1 MTQSPPLTSDPAPDF
16 GLRHASGRLP
26 RLAELLTGV
35 APILEV
41 PLSRGALAFAVVTL
55 IGLAAWVSTVNFWYA
70 YDDALITYR
79 FARNLATGV
88 GLVYN
93 PGEWHLGTTA
103 PLYALI
109 LGGLGWLAGPD
120 AIPFFGG
127 LISSVSLAMGGLA
140 LVAFGTQHRAPLAG
154 VFAGMFYVTNPM
166 MFVTFAGEMPLQ
178 MALILWGLVA
188 YRAERPQIAAAI
200 LACAALTRP
209 DGLLAAAVV
218 FGYDVVVRRRIL
230 WRAWLVFAAIV
241 APFVILTWVFYGSP
255 LPGTL
260 SAKLAQRDSGFWPTY
275 FGKGLR
281 GWFRAFLLTSVDGPR
296 FEFFSLD
303 PGTLSFWTT
312 VGVLAVLG
320 FRFWTLPFIW
330 IVLFV
335 IIYRTMKVPF
345 YHWYAAPALVGLSIV
360 TGAGLAALLSLARRA
375 IPLKRAEGPLLVG
388 LGAALVVLA
397 GYPYLNALPETAR
410 PHPVIGVYTAVGRW
424 LHDHTP
430 PGSTVGYYEIGFI
443 GYYSDRPIVD
453 SLGLV
458 DPSIPP
464 HVAKGDL
471 AWAFRERRPAFI
483 LRKPDAVPLNGF
495 MEEPWFA
502 AEYRERLVFAPPG
515 DPNQHRV
522 ILYERRDFSASGGS
536 R

>member
-1 MTQSPPLTSDPAPDF
+1 MTQSPPPAPSP
-16 GLRHASGRLP
+16 ASTPARS

-35 APILEV
+35 VPTLEV
-41 PLSRGALAFAVVTL
+41 PLSRPALAFAFIIL
-55 IGLAAWVSTVNFWYA
+55 IGLAAWVSTVNFWYS
-70 YDDALITYR
+70 YDDAFITYR

-109 LGGLGWLAGPD
+109 LGALGWVAGPD
-120 AIPFFGG
+120 AIPLFGA
-127 LISSVSLAMGGLA
+127 LISSAALTLGGLA
-140 LVAFGTQHRAPLAG
+140 LATFGLQHRAPLAG
-154 VFAGMFYVTNPM
+154 LFAGMFYVTNPM

-178 MALILWGLVA
+178 MALILCGLVA
-188 YRAERPQIAAAI
+188 YRAERPQLAAAI

-230 WRAWLVFAAIV
+230 WRAWLVFGAIV
-241 APFVILTWVFYGSP
+241 APFVILTWVVYGSP

-260 SAKLAQRDSGFWPTY
+260 SAKLAQRASGFWGTY
-275 FGKGLR
+275 FGNGLR
-281 GWFRAFLLTSVDGPR
+281 GWFRAHLLAGVDGPR
-296 FEFFSLD
+296 FGFFSID

-312 VGVLAVLG
+312 IGVLAIAG
-320 FRFWTLPFIW
+320 YRFWALPFIW
-330 IVLFV
+330 IISFV
-335 IIYRTMKVPF
+335 MIYRTMQVPF

-360 TGAGLAALLSLARRA
+360 TGAGLAALLSLARRTFA
-375 IPLKRAEGPLLVG
+375 SNGSGALKHAEGPLLVA
-388 LGAALVVLA
+388 LGASLVVLA
-397 GYPYLNALPETAR
+397 GYPFLRALPETTK
-410 PHPVIGVYTAVGRW
+410 PHAQVSVYIAAGRW

-430 PGSTVGYYEIGFI
+430 PNASVGYYEIGYI
-443 GYYSDRPIVD
+443 GYYSQRPLVD
-453 SLGLV
+453 ALGLV
-458 DPSIPP
+458 DPNTPP

-471 AWAFRERRPAFI
+471 GWAFRERRPTFI
-483 LRKPDAVPLNGF
+483 LRKPEAMPLNTF
-495 MEEPWFA
+495 ADEPWFA

-515 DPNQHRV
+515 DPNQYRV
-522 ILYERRDFSASGGS
+522 ILYERRDFSAPDGS

>member
-1 MTQSPPLTSDPAPDF
+1 MS
-16 GLRHASGRLP
+16 
-26 RLAELLTGV
+26 RLANLLTGV
-35 APILEV
+35 MPVLEV
-41 PLSRGALAFAVVTL
+41 PLPPSSFALALVL
-55 IGLAAWVSTVNFWYA
+55 LLGLAAWVSTVNFWYA

-103 PLYALI
+103 PLYAVI
-109 LGGLGWLAGPD
+109 LGALGWLAGPD
-120 AIPFFGG
+120 KIPFFGG
-127 LISSVSLAMGGLA
+127 LISSLSLTAGGLA
-140 LVAFGTQHRAPLAG
+140 LALFAARHRAPLAG

-166 MFVTFAGEMPLQ
+166 MFITFAGEMPLQ

-188 YRAERPQIAAAI
+188 YRAERPNVAAAL

-230 WRAWLVFAAIV
+230 WRTWLVYAGIV
-241 APFVILTWVFYGSP
+241 APFVIATWIVYGSP

-260 SAKLAQRDSGFWPTY
+260 SAKLAQRASGYWTLT

-281 GWFRAFLLTSVDGPR
+281 NWFNVFLLPGVDGPR
-296 FEFFSLD
+296 LAFFSLD
-303 PGTLSFWTT
+303 PGTISFWAT
-312 VGVLAVLG
+312 VGVLAIAG
-320 FRFWTLPFIW
+320 YRFWALPFVW

-335 IIYRTMKVPF
+335 MIYRTMKVPF

-360 TGAGLAALLSLARRA
+360 TGAGVAALLSLARRVL
-375 IPLKRAEGPLLVG
+375 PLKRAEGPLLVA
-388 LGAALVVLA
+388 LGFVLVVIA
-397 GYPYLNALPETAR
+397 GYPALLALPESSK
-410 PHPVIGVYTAVGRW
+410 PHAAIGVYTAVGQW

-430 PGSTVGYYEIGFI
+430 PGASVGYYEIGFI

-471 AWAFRERRPAFI
+471 AWAFRERRPAYI
-483 LRKPDAVPLNGF
+483 LKKPDVGVLNSF
-495 MEEPWFA
+495 ENEPWFA

-515 DPNQHRV
+515 DPNNYRV
-522 ILYERRDFSASGGS
+522 ILYERRDFSAHGGG